1 MHAKFCANFA
11 QEIHEIRM
19 EQLVARATRWSV
31 GRFGRLFGWLV
42 TRLTPRL
49 LRVASS
55 NGSANVSQQA
65 GRQLGGQAGKLAV
78 VTLMKRGR
86 IREVAPGRLAALEV
100 HSSVRC
106 VQCNS
111 S

>member
-1 MHAKFCANFA
+1 
-11 QEIHEIRM
+11 M

-31 GRFGRLFGWLV
+31 GRSFWLVGWLV

-55 NGSANVSQQA
+55 NGSANVSQA
-65 GRQLGGQAGKLAV
+65 SRQAV

>member
-1 MHAKFCANFA
+1 MNKC
-11 QEIHEIRM
+11 IVRM

-55 NGSANVSQQA
+55 NGSANVSQS
-65 GRQLGGQAGKLAV
+65 GGQLGGQAGKLAV